1 MKHVRL
7 VLLLCIGFWCGGA
20 VVGHAQDYPSKLVR
34 IITGFA
40 PGGAGDVVARIL
52 AQKLSAIL
60 GQPVVVENRP
70 GASGTIGANLVAKA
84 QPDGYTLLHGEISA
98 IAAAGSLYAQLPY
111 DPIKDF
117 VHVTRLVTFPL
128 VVVVPSASSITSL
141 KELVAQAKAKPGVL
155 KYGGAGVGS
164 APHLF
169 LEMMNH
175 MAGIKTEAIHYK
187 GSTPAMIAMLT
198 GEIDYSIGS
207 LSTTNV
213 QVQAGKLRA
222 IAVTSASAI
231 PSMPNVPPISSV
243 VPGYEASMWHGLHA
257 PAKTPAPIVAKLQRD
272 VVRAMLLPEVKE
284 QFDRLSMDVS
294 VTTTDEYTAY
304 IKQQIDMWAA
314 VVRTANIG
322 AN

>member
-1 MKHVRL
+1 M
-7 VLLLCIGFWCGGA
+7 
-20 VVGHAQDYPSKLVR
+20 R

-52 AQKLSAIL
+52 APKLSAIL

-84 QPDGYTLLHGEISA
+84 QPDGYTLLHGEISG
-98 IAAAGSLYAQLPY
+98 IAAARSLYAQLPY

-128 VVVVPSASSITSL
+128 VVVVPSASSLTSL
-141 KELVAQAKAKPGVL
+141 KELVAQAKAKPGML
-155 KYGGAGVGS
+155 RYGAAGVGT

-169 LEMMNH
+169 LEMMNR
-175 MAGIKTEAIHYK
+175 MAGINTEAIHYK
-187 GSTPAMIAMLT
+187 GSTPAMTAMLT

-213 QVQAGKLRA
+213 QVRAGKFRA

-231 PSMPNVPPISSV
+231 PNMPNVPPISNV
-243 VPGYEASMWHGLHA
+243 VPGYEAIMWHGLSA

-272 VVRAMLLPEVKE
+272 VVRAMRLPEVKE
-284 QFDRLSMDVS
+284 HLDRLSMDVS

-304 IKQQIDMWAA
+304 IKRQIDMWAK
-314 VVRTANIG
+314 VIRTANIRG
-322 AN
+322 N